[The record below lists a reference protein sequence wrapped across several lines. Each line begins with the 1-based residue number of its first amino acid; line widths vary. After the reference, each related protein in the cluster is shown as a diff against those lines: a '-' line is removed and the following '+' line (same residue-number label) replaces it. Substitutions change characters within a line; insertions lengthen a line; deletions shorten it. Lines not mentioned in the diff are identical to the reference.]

1 MQATPTPSQSSPT
14 FFSSQSWKRFQNETL
29 NHVPLLALDREG
41 NIQTLTRAAR
51 QVLEYGSDTA
61 LDECFFS
68 HVHKH
73 NMRRVMQDL
82 ADMVSRGKQRTQWL
96 LRLRTGNGRWR
107 WYRASV
113 QNQLGQPEDHIQI
126 RLRPL

>member
-1 MQATPTPSQSSPT
+1 MQSSTAPSSSSPP
-14 FFSSQSWKRFQNETL
+14 FFSSQSWKRFQNDALPHIPILTL
-29 NHVPLLALDREG
+29 NREG
-41 NIQTLTRAAR
+41 TIQTLTPAAR
-51 QVLEYGSDTA
+51 QVLEYGSDMS
-61 LDECFFS
+61 LDDCFFT

-96 LRLRTGNGRWR
+96 LRLRTGNERWR
-107 WYRASV
+107 WYRAAV
-113 QNQLGQPEDHIQI
+113 RNNLGRQEDHIRI

>member
-1 MQATPTPSQSSPT
+1 MPTSSPPAPPT
-14 FFSSQSWKRFQNETL
+14 SSFFSSPVWKRFQNPPRP
-29 NHVPLLALDREG
+29 HVPILILDRDG
-41 NIQTLTRAAR
+41 TIQALTPAAR
-51 QVLEYGSDTA
+51 QVLEYKSDVA
-61 LDECFFS
+61 LDACFFS

-107 WYRASV
+107 WYRATIR
-113 QNQLGQPEDHIQI
+113 NHLGTPDGHIRV

>member
-1 MQATPTPSQSSPT
+1 MQASPSPSTSSL
-14 FFSSQSWKRFQNETL
+14 FSSSGWKRFQTEDL
-29 NHVPLLALDREG
+29 PHVPVLTLDREG
-41 NIQTLTRAAR
+41 NIQSLTRAAR
-51 QVLEYGSDTA
+51 QALEYSSDTD
-61 LDECFFS
+61 LDECFFA

-96 LRLRTGNGRWR
+96 LRLQTGNGRWR

-113 QNQLGQPEDHIQI
+113 QNNLGHQTDHIQV

>member
-1 MQATPTPSQSSPT
+1 MHTSSSPT
-14 FFSSQSWKRFQNETL
+14 QSAAPFFSRSSWKRFQDEPHS
-29 NHVPLLALDREG
+29 HVPVVALDRDG

-51 QVLEYGSDTA
+51 QVLEYGSDA
-61 LDECFFS
+61 PLDECFFS

-82 ADMVSRGKQRTQWL
+82 ADMVARGKQRTQWL
-96 LRLRTGNGRWR
+96 LRLQTGNSRWR
-107 WYRASV
+107 WYRATV
-113 QNQLGQPEDHIQI
+113 QNHLGQQDSHIQV